1 MNNKA
6 LRVLIL
12 SLQLICFLLSIS
24 VCVYGIVIIENT
36 DDSYTYVAAVV
47 RLVVILLVTLA
58 YYKSSISNINPGN
71 AFIILALLFLTVS
84 ELRVLS
90 SCTAFSSRFILL
102 LSQNV
107 SEKLP
112 RISVRLQVFSQF
124 MLMFLL
130 IGYAIHY
137 QNNEHSSI
145 TRFLALGT
153 TAILFVSIILPASQ
167 DIEGIWKMTAPLW
180 VLCILSGTAL
190 FTQLILSF
198 TEPTATGRLRNL
210 AILLMIVGNGLS
222 FVFDAFHLTIFGS
235 CLFLLGGFIIMV
247 VTLRNS
253 VIL

>member
-12 SLQLICFLLSIS
+12 LLQLVCFLSSIS

-36 DDSYTYVAAVV
+36 DDSYTYIAAVV
-47 RLVVILLVTLA
+47 RLVVILLVTVA

-71 AFIILALLFLTVS
+71 AFIILALFFLTVS

-90 SCTAFSSRFILL
+90 YFTALSGWSILP
-102 LSQNV
+102 
-107 SEKLP
+107 P
-112 RISVRLQVFSQF
+112 RVSVRLQIFSQF

-137 QNNEHSSI
+137 QNNEHSTIS
-145 TRFLALGT
+145 RFLALGSA
-153 TAILFVSIILPASQ
+153 AILFVSIMLPATQ
-167 DIEGIWKMTAPLW
+167 DIEGVWKLSAPFW

-190 FTQLILSF
+190 FTQLILLF

-210 AILLMIVGNGLS
+210 AILLMRVGNGFS
-222 FVFDAFHLTIFGS
+222 FVFDAFSFTILGS
-235 CLFLLGGFIIMV
+235 SLFLLGGFIIMV

>member
-6 LRVLIL
+6 LRVLVL
-12 SLQLICFLLSIS
+12 LLQLVCFLLSIS

-36 DDSYTYVAAVV
+36 DDSYIYIAAVV
-47 RLVVILLVTLA
+47 RLVVILLVTVA

-71 AFIILALLFLTVS
+71 AFIILALFFLTVS

-90 SCTAFSSRFILL
+90 YFTALSGWSILP
-102 LSQNV
+102 
-107 SEKLP
+107 P
-112 RISVRLQVFSQF
+112 RVSVRLQIFSQF

-137 QNNEHSSI
+137 QNNEHSTIS
-145 TRFLALGT
+145 RFLALGSA
-153 TAILFVSIILPASQ
+153 AILFVSIMLPATQ
-167 DIEGIWKMTAPLW
+167 DIKGVWELSAPFW

-190 FTQLILSF
+190 FTQLILLF

-210 AILLMIVGNGLS
+210 AILLMIVGNGFS
-222 FVFDAFHLTIFGS
+222 FVFDAFSFTILGS
-235 CLFLLGGFIIMV
+235 SLFLLGGFIIMV

>member
-12 SLQLICFLLSIS
+12 ILQFICFLSSIS
-24 VCVYGIVIIENT
+24 VCVYGIVIIE
-36 DDSYTYVAAVV
+36 DAGDSYAYIAAVA
-47 RLVVILLVTLA
+47 RLVLILLVTVS

-71 AFIILALLFLTVS
+71 AFIILALFFLTVS

-90 SCTAFSSRFILL
+90 YFTTLSGWSILP
-102 LSQNV
+102 
-107 SEKLP
+107 P
-112 RISVRLQVFSQF
+112 RVSVRLQMFSQF

-145 TRFLALGT
+145 SRFLALGGA
-153 TAILFVSIILPASQ
+153 AILFISITLPAPQ
-167 DIEGIWKMTAPLW
+167 DIDGVWKMTAPFLA
-180 VLCILSGTAL
+180 LCILSGTAL

-222 FVFDAFHLTIFGS
+222 FVFDTFFFTILGS
-235 CLFLLGGFIIMV
+235 ALFLLGGFITMV

>member
-1 MNNKA
+1 MNSKA
-6 LRVLIL
+6 LRILVLLI
-12 SLQLICFLLSIS
+12 QLMCFLASIG
-24 VCVYGIVIIENT
+24 VCVYGIVIAVET
-36 DDSYTYVAAVV
+36 DDSYTYMAAVV
-47 RLVVILLVTLA
+47 RLVVILLVTVS
-58 YYKSSISNINPGN
+58 YYKSSVSNINPGN
-71 AFIILALLFLTVS
+71 AFVILALLFLTVS

-90 SCTAFSSRFILL
+90 YFTALTGWSILP
-102 LSQNV
+102 
-107 SEKLP
+107 P
-112 RISVRLQVFSQF
+112 RVSVRVQMFSQF

-153 TAILFVSIILPASQ
+153 AAILFISIMLPATQ

-190 FTQLILSF
+190 FTQLMLSF

-210 AILLMIVGNGLS
+210 AILMMIVGNGLS
-222 FVFDAFHLTIFGS
+222 FVFEAFASTIIGS
-235 CLFLLGGFIIMV
+235 LIFLLGGFITMV

>member
-1 MNNKA
+1 MNSKA
-6 LRVLIL
+6 LRILVLLI
-12 SLQLICFLLSIS
+12 QLMCFLASIG
-24 VCVYGIVIIENT
+24 VCVYGIVIAEET
-36 DDSYTYVAAVV
+36 DDSYTYMAAVV
-47 RLVVILLVTLA
+47 RLVVILLVTVS
-58 YYKSSISNINPGN
+58 YYKSSVSNINPGN
-71 AFIILALLFLTVS
+71 AFVILALLFLTVS

-90 SCTAFSSRFILL
+90 YFTALTGWSILP
-102 LSQNV
+102 
-107 SEKLP
+107 P
-112 RISVRLQVFSQF
+112 RVSVRLQMFSQF

-153 TAILFVSIILPASQ
+153 AAVLFISIMLPATQ

-190 FTQLILSF
+190 FTQLMLSF
-198 TEPTATGRLRNL
+198 SEPTATGRLRNL
-210 AILLMIVGNGLS
+210 AILMMIVGNGLS
-222 FVFDAFHLTIFGS
+222 FVFEAFASTIIGS
-235 CLFLLGGFIIMV
+235 SIFLLGGFITMV

>member
-6 LRVLIL
+6 LRVLVL
-12 SLQLICFLLSIS
+12 LLQLVCFLSSIS

-36 DDSYTYVAAVV
+36 DDSYIYIAAVV
-47 RLVVILLVTLA
+47 RLVVILLVTVA

-71 AFIILALLFLTVS
+71 AFIILALFFLTVS
-84 ELRVLS
+84 DLRVLS
-90 SCTAFSSRFILL
+90 YFTALSGWSILP
-102 LSQNV
+102 
-107 SEKLP
+107 P
-112 RISVRLQVFSQF
+112 RVSVRLQIFSQF

-137 QNNEHSSI
+137 QNNEHSTIS
-145 TRFLALGT
+145 RFLALGSA
-153 TAILFVSIILPASQ
+153 AILFVSIMLPATQ
-167 DIEGIWKMTAPLW
+167 DIKGVWELSAPFW

-190 FTQLILSF
+190 FTQLILLF

-210 AILLMIVGNGLS
+210 AILLMIVGNGFS
-222 FVFDAFHLTIFGS
+222 FVFDAFSFTILGS
-235 CLFLLGGFIIMV
+235 SLFLLGGFIIMV

>member
-12 SLQLICFLLSIS
+12 LLQILCFIASIG
-24 VCVYGIVIIENT
+24 VCVYGIVIIENA
-36 DDSYTYVAAVV
+36 DDSYAYMAAVV
-47 RLVVILLVTLA
+47 RLVVILLVTVS

-71 AFIILALLFLTVS
+71 AFIILALFFLTVS

-90 SCTAFSSRFILL
+90 YFTTLSGWSILP
-102 LSQNV
+102 
-107 SEKLP
+107 P
-112 RISVRLQVFSQF
+112 RVSVRLQMFSQF

-145 TRFLALGT
+145 SRFLALGT
-153 TAILFVSIILPASQ
+153 AAVLFISIMLPATQ
-167 DIEGIWKMTAPLW
+167 DIEGIWNMSAPFW
-180 VLCILSGTAL
+180 VLVILSGTAL

-210 AILLMIVGNGLS
+210 AILLMIVGNSLS
-222 FVFDAFHLTIFGS
+222 FIFDSFALTIVGS
-235 CLFLLGGFIIMV
+235 SIFLLGGFITMV

>member
-12 SLQLICFLLSIS
+12 LLQILCFIASIG
-24 VCVYGIVIIENT
+24 VCVYGIVIIENA
-36 DDSYTYVAAVV
+36 DDSYAYMAEVV
-47 RLVVILLVTLA
+47 RLVVILLVTVS

-71 AFIILALLFLTVS
+71 AFIILALFFLTVS

-90 SCTAFSSRFILL
+90 YFTTLSGWSILP
-102 LSQNV
+102 
-107 SEKLP
+107 P
-112 RISVRLQVFSQF
+112 RVSVRLQMFSQF

-145 TRFLALGT
+145 SRFLALGT
-153 TAILFVSIILPASQ
+153 AAVLFISIMLPATQ
-167 DIEGIWKMTAPLW
+167 DIEGIWEMSAPFW
-180 VLCILSGTAL
+180 VLVILSGTAL

-210 AILLMIVGNGLS
+210 AILLMIVGNSLS
-222 FVFDAFHLTIFGS
+222 FIFDSFALTIVGS
-235 CLFLLGGFIIMV
+235 SIFLLGGFITMV

>member
-12 SLQLICFLLSIS
+12 ILQLICFLSSIS

-36 DDSYTYVAAVV
+36 DDSYTYIAAVV
-47 RLVVILLVTLA
+47 RLVVILLVTVA

-71 AFIILALLFLTVS
+71 AFIILALFFLTVS

-90 SCTAFSSRFILL
+90 YFTALSGWSILP
-102 LSQNV
+102 
-107 SEKLP
+107 P
-112 RISVRLQVFSQF
+112 RVSVRLQIFSQF

-145 TRFLALGT
+145 SRFLALGSS
-153 TAILFVSIILPASQ
+153 ALLFISIMLPATQ
-167 DIEGIWKMTAPLW
+167 DIEGVWKMTAPFW

-222 FVFDAFHLTIFGS
+222 FVFDAFSLTILGS
-235 CLFLLGGFIIMV
+235 CLFLLGGFIIMI

>member
-1 MNNKA
+1 MNSKA

-12 SLQLICFLLSIS
+12 FLQLLCFLASIG
-24 VCVYGIVIIENT
+24 VCVYGIVIAEET
-36 DDSYTYVAAVV
+36 DDSYTYMAAVV
-47 RLVVILLVTLA
+47 RLVVILLVTVS
-58 YYKSSISNINPGN
+58 YYKSSVSNINPGN
-71 AFIILALLFLTVS
+71 AFVILALLFLTVS

-90 SCTAFSSRFILL
+90 YFTALTGWSIIP
-102 LSQNV
+102 
-107 SEKLP
+107 P
-112 RISVRLQVFSQF
+112 RMSVRLQMFSQF

-145 TRFLALGT
+145 TRFLALGS
-153 TAILFVSIILPASQ
+153 AAVLFISIMLPATQ
-167 DIEGIWKMTAPLW
+167 DIEGIWEMSAPFW

-190 FTQLILSF
+190 FTQLMLSF

-210 AILLMIVGNGLS
+210 AILMMIVGNGLS
-222 FVFDAFHLTIFGS
+222 FVFDAFASTIIGS
-235 CLFLLGGFIIMV
+235 SIFLLGGFITMI

>member
-1 MNNKA
+1 MNSKA

-12 SLQLICFLLSIS
+12 FLQLLCFLASIG
-24 VCVYGIVIIENT
+24 VCVYGIVIAEET
-36 DDSYTYVAAVV
+36 DDSYTYMAAVV
-47 RLVVILLVTLA
+47 RLVVILLVTVS
-58 YYKSSISNINPGN
+58 YYKSSVSNINPGN
-71 AFIILALLFLTVS
+71 AFVILALLFLTVS

-90 SCTAFSSRFILL
+90 YFTALTGWSIIP
-102 LSQNV
+102 
-107 SEKLP
+107 P
-112 RISVRLQVFSQF
+112 RMSVRLQMFSQF

-145 TRFLALGT
+145 TRFLALGS
-153 TAILFVSIILPASQ
+153 AAVLFISIMLPATQ
-167 DIEGIWKMTAPLW
+167 DIEGIWKMSAPFW

-190 FTQLILSF
+190 FTQLMLSF

-210 AILLMIVGNGLS
+210 AILMMIVGNGLS
-222 FVFDAFHLTIFGS
+222 FVFDAFASTIIGS
-235 CLFLLGGFIIMV
+235 SIFLLGGFITMI

>member
-12 SLQLICFLLSIS
+12 LLQILCFIASIG
-24 VCVYGIVIIENT
+24 VCVYGIVIIENA
-36 DDSYTYVAAVV
+36 DDSYAFMAAVV
-47 RLVVILLVTLA
+47 RLVVILLVTVS

-71 AFIILALLFLTVS
+71 AFIILALFFLTVS

-90 SCTAFSSRFILL
+90 YFTTLSGWSILP
-102 LSQNV
+102 
-107 SEKLP
+107 P
-112 RISVRLQVFSQF
+112 RVSVRLQMFSQF

-145 TRFLALGT
+145 SRFLALGT
-153 TAILFVSIILPASQ
+153 AAVLFISIMLPATQ
-167 DIEGIWKMTAPLW
+167 DIEGIWNMSAPFW
-180 VLCILSGTAL
+180 VLVILSGTAL

-210 AILLMIVGNGLS
+210 AILLMIVGNSLS
-222 FVFDAFHLTIFGS
+222 FIFDSFALTIVGS
-235 CLFLLGGFIIMV
+235 SIFLLGGFITMV

>member
-12 SLQLICFLLSIS
+12 LLQIISFLASIS
-24 VCVYGIVIIENT
+24 VCVYGIVMIEETN
-36 DDSYTYVAAVV
+36 DSYTYMASVV
-47 RLVVILLVTLA
+47 RLVVILLVTVA
-58 YYKSSISNINPGN
+58 YYKSSVSNINPGN

-90 SCTAFSSRFILL
+90 YFTTLTGWSILP
-102 LSQNV
+102 
-107 SEKLP
+107 P
-112 RISVRLQVFSQF
+112 RVSVRLQMFSQY

-145 TRFLALGT
+145 SRFLALGSA
-153 TAILFVSIILPASQ
+153 AILFISIMLPATQ
-167 DIEGIWKMTAPLW
+167 DIEGIWEMSAPLW
-180 VLCILSGTAL
+180 ILCILSGTAL

-222 FVFDAFHLTIFGS
+222 FVFDHFAFTILGS
-235 CLFLLGGFIIMV
+235 TLFLLGGFIAMV
-247 VTLRNS
+247 VTLKNS

>member
-1 MNNKA
+1 MNSKA
-6 LRVLIL
+6 LRILVLL
-12 SLQLICFLLSIS
+12 LQLLCFLASIG
-24 VCVYGIVIIENT
+24 VCVYGIVIAEET
-36 DDSYTYVAAVV
+36 DDSYTYMAAVV
-47 RLVVILLVTLA
+47 RLVVILLVTVS
-58 YYKSSISNINPGN
+58 YYKSSVSNINPGN

-90 SCTAFSSRFILL
+90 YFTALSGWSILP
-102 LSQNV
+102 
-107 SEKLP
+107 P
-112 RISVRLQVFSQF
+112 RVSVRLQMFSQF

-145 TRFLALGT
+145 TRFLALGSA
-153 TAILFVSIILPASQ
+153 AILFISIMLPATQ
-167 DIEGIWKMTAPLW
+167 DIEGIWNMSAPFW

-190 FTQLILSF
+190 FTQLMLSF

-210 AILLMIVGNGLS
+210 AILMMIVGNGLS
-222 FVFDAFHLTIFGS
+222 FVFDAFASTIIGS
-235 CLFLLGGFIIMV
+235 SIFLLGGFITMI

>member
-12 SLQLICFLLSIS
+12 LLQLVCFLSSIS

-36 DDSYTYVAAVV
+36 DDSYTYIAAVV
-47 RLVVILLVTLA
+47 RLVVILLVTVA

-71 AFIILALLFLTVS
+71 AFIILALFFLTVS

-90 SCTAFSSRFILL
+90 YFTALSGWSILP
-102 LSQNV
+102 
-107 SEKLP
+107 P
-112 RISVRLQVFSQF
+112 RVSVRLQIFSQF

-145 TRFLALGT
+145 SRFLALGT
-153 TAILFVSIILPASQ
+153 ASVLFISIMLPATQ
-167 DIEGIWKMTAPLW
+167 DIEGVWKMSAPFW

-222 FVFDAFHLTIFGS
+222 FVFDAFSLTILGS

>member
-1 MNNKA
+1 MNSKA
-6 LRVLIL
+6 LRILVLLI
-12 SLQLICFLLSIS
+12 QLMCFLASIG
-24 VCVYGIVIIENT
+24 VCVYGIVIAEET
-36 DDSYTYVAAVV
+36 DDSYTYMAAVV
-47 RLVVILLVTLA
+47 RLVVILLVTVS
-58 YYKSSISNINPGN
+58 YYKSSVSNINPGN
-71 AFIILALLFLTVS
+71 AFVILALLFLTVS

-90 SCTAFSSRFILL
+90 YFTTLTGWSILP
-102 LSQNV
+102 
-107 SEKLP
+107 P
-112 RISVRLQVFSQF
+112 RVSVRVQMFSQF

-153 TAILFVSIILPASQ
+153 AAVLFISIMLPATQ

-190 FTQLILSF
+190 FTQLMLSF

-210 AILLMIVGNGLS
+210 AILMMIVGNGLS
-222 FVFDAFHLTIFGS
+222 FVFEAFASTIIGS
-235 CLFLLGGFIIMV
+235 SIFLLGGFITMV

>member
-1 MNNKA
+1 MNSKA

-12 SLQLICFLLSIS
+12 LLQLLCFLASIG
-24 VCVYGIVIIENT
+24 VCVYGIVIAEET
-36 DDSYTYVAAVV
+36 DDSYTYMAAVV
-47 RLVVILLVTLA
+47 RLVVILLVTVS
-58 YYKSSISNINPGN
+58 YYKSSVSNINPGN
-71 AFIILALLFLTVS
+71 AFVILALLFLTVS

-90 SCTAFSSRFILL
+90 YFTALTGWSILP
-102 LSQNV
+102 
-107 SEKLP
+107 P
-112 RISVRLQVFSQF
+112 RVSVRLQMFSQF

-145 TRFLALGT
+145 TRFLALGSA
-153 TAILFVSIILPASQ
+153 AILFISIMLPATQ
-167 DIEGIWKMTAPLW
+167 DIEGIWKMSAPFW

-190 FTQLILSF
+190 FTQLMLSF

-210 AILLMIVGNGLS
+210 AILMMIVGNGLS
-222 FVFDAFHLTIFGS
+222 FVFDAFASTIIGS
-235 CLFLLGGFIIMV
+235 SIFLLGGFITMI

>member
-1 MNNKA
+1 MNSKA
-6 LRVLIL
+6 LRILIL
-12 SLQLICFLLSIS
+12 ILQLISFLASIG
-24 VCVYGIVIIENT
+24 VCVYGIVVIEQT
-36 DDSYTYVAAVV
+36 DDSYTYMAAVV
-47 RLVVILLVTLA
+47 RLVVILLVTVA

-71 AFIILALLFLTVS
+71 AFIILALFFLTVS

-90 SCTAFSSRFILL
+90 YFTSMTGWSILP
-102 LSQNV
+102 
-107 SEKLP
+107 P
-112 RISVRLQVFSQF
+112 RVSVRLQMFSQY

-145 TRFLALGT
+145 SRFLALGS
-153 TAILFVSIILPASQ
+153 TAILFISIMLPATQ
-167 DIEGIWKMTAPLW
+167 DIEGIWKMRAPLW

-190 FTQLILSF
+190 LTQLILSF

-222 FVFDAFHLTIFGS
+222 FVFDNFAFTIIGS
-235 CLFLLGGFIIMV
+235 TLFLLGGFITMV

>member
-1 MNNKA
+1 MNSKA
-6 LRVLIL
+6 LRILVLLI
-12 SLQLICFLLSIS
+12 QLMCFLASIG
-24 VCVYGIVIIENT
+24 VCVYGIVIAEET
-36 DDSYTYVAAVV
+36 DDSYTYMAAVV
-47 RLVVILLVTLA
+47 RLVVILLVTVS
-58 YYKSSISNINPGN
+58 YYKSSVSNINPGN
-71 AFIILALLFLTVS
+71 AFVILALLFLTVS

-90 SCTAFSSRFILL
+90 YFTALTGWSILP
-102 LSQNV
+102 
-107 SEKLP
+107 P
-112 RISVRLQVFSQF
+112 RVSVRVQMFSQF

-137 QNNEHSSI
+137 QNNEHSFI

-153 TAILFVSIILPASQ
+153 AAVLFISIMLPATQ

-190 FTQLILSF
+190 FTQLMLSF

-210 AILLMIVGNGLS
+210 AILMMIVGNGLS
-222 FVFDAFHLTIFGS
+222 FVFEAFASTIIGS
-235 CLFLLGGFIIMV
+235 SIFLLGGFITMV

>member
-12 SLQLICFLLSIS
+12 LLQILCFIASIG
-24 VCVYGIVIIENT
+24 VCVYGIVIIENA
-36 DDSYTYVAAVV
+36 DDSYAYMAAVV
-47 RLVVILLVTLA
+47 RLVVILLVTVS

-71 AFIILALLFLTVS
+71 AFIILALFFLTVS

-90 SCTAFSSRFILL
+90 YFTTLSGWSILP
-102 LSQNV
+102 
-107 SEKLP
+107 P
-112 RISVRLQVFSQF
+112 RVSVRLQMFSQF

-145 TRFLALGT
+145 SRFLALGT
-153 TAILFVSIILPASQ
+153 AAVLFISIMLPATQ
-167 DIEGIWKMTAPLW
+167 DIEGIWNMSAPFW
-180 VLCILSGTAL
+180 VLVILSGTAL

-210 AILLMIVGNGLS
+210 AILLMIVGNSLS
-222 FVFDAFHLTIFGS
+222 FIFDSFALTIIGS
-235 CLFLLGGFIIMV
+235 SIFLLGGFITMV

>member
-1 MNNKA
+1 MNSKA
-6 LRVLIL
+6 LRVIIL
-12 SLQLICFLLSIS
+12 LLQIICFLASIS
-24 VCVYGIVIIENT
+24 VCVYGIVMIEETN
-36 DDSYTYVAAVV
+36 DSYTYMASVV
-47 RLVVILLVTLA
+47 RLVVILLVTVA
-58 YYKSSISNINPGN
+58 YYKSSVSNINPGN
-71 AFIILALLFLTVS
+71 AFIILALFFLTVS

-90 SCTAFSSRFILL
+90 YFTTLTGWSILP
-102 LSQNV
+102 
-107 SEKLP
+107 P
-112 RISVRLQVFSQF
+112 RVSVRLQMFSQY

-145 TRFLALGT
+145 SRFLALGS
-153 TAILFVSIILPASQ
+153 AAVLFISISLPATQ
-167 DIEGIWKMTAPLW
+167 DIEGIWNMSAPLW

-190 FTQLILSF
+190 LTQLILSF

-222 FVFDAFHLTIFGS
+222 FVFDNFAFTIMGS
-235 CLFLLGGFIIMV
+235 TLFLLGGFITMV

>member
-1 MNNKA
+1 MNSKA

-12 SLQLICFLLSIS
+12 FLQLLCFLASIG
-24 VCVYGIVIIENT
+24 VCVYGIVIAEET
-36 DDSYTYVAAVV
+36 DDSYTYMAAVV
-47 RLVVILLVTLA
+47 RLVVILLVTVS
-58 YYKSSISNINPGN
+58 YYKSSVSNINPGN
-71 AFIILALLFLTVS
+71 AFVILALLFLTVS

-90 SCTAFSSRFILL
+90 YFTALTGWSIIP
-102 LSQNV
+102 
-107 SEKLP
+107 P
-112 RISVRLQVFSQF
+112 RMSVRLQMLSQF

-145 TRFLALGT
+145 TRFLALGS
-153 TAILFVSIILPASQ
+153 AAVLFISIMLPATQ
-167 DIEGIWKMTAPLW
+167 DIEGIWEMSAPVW

-190 FTQLILSF
+190 FTQLMLSF

-210 AILLMIVGNGLS
+210 AILMMIVGNGLS
-222 FVFDAFHLTIFGS
+222 FVFDAFASTIIGS
-235 CLFLLGGFIIMV
+235 SIFLLGGFITMI

>member
-6 LRVLIL
+6 LRVLVVIL
-12 SLQLICFLLSIS
+12 QIISFLASIS
-24 VCVYGIVIIENT
+24 VCIFGIVKIEET
-36 DDSYTYVAAVV
+36 SESYTYMASVV
-47 RLVVILLVTLA
+47 RLVVILLVTVA
-58 YYKSSISNINPGN
+58 YYKSSVSNINPGN
-71 AFIILALLFLTVS
+71 AFIILALFFLTVS

-90 SCTAFSSRFILL
+90 YFTTLTG
-102 LSQNV
+102 V
-107 SEKLP
+107 SILP
-112 RISVRLQVFSQF
+112 RRVSIRLQMFSQY

-145 TRFLALGT
+145 SRFLALGS
-153 TAILFVSIILPASQ
+153 AAVLFISIMLPATQ

-190 FTQLILSF
+190 FTQLVLSF

-210 AILLMIVGNGLS
+210 AILLMIVGNGFS
-222 FVFDAFHLTIFGS
+222 FVFDNFAFTIIGS
-235 CLFLLGGFIIMV
+235 TLFLLGGFITMI

>member
-6 LRVLIL
+6 LRVLVL
-12 SLQLICFLLSIS
+12 LLQLVCFLSSIS

-36 DDSYTYVAAVV
+36 DDSYTYIAAVV
-47 RLVVILLVTLA
+47 RLVVILLVTVA

-71 AFIILALLFLTVS
+71 AFIILALFFLTVS

-90 SCTAFSSRFILL
+90 YFTALSGWSILP
-102 LSQNV
+102 
-107 SEKLP
+107 P
-112 RISVRLQVFSQF
+112 RVSVRLQIFSQF

-137 QNNEHSSI
+137 QNNEHSTIS
-145 TRFLALGT
+145 RFLALGSA
-153 TAILFVSIILPASQ
+153 AILFVSIMLPATQ
-167 DIEGIWKMTAPLW
+167 DIKGVWELSAPFW

-190 FTQLILSF
+190 FTQLILLF

-210 AILLMIVGNGLS
+210 AILLMIVGNGFS
-222 FVFDAFHLTIFGS
+222 FVFDAFSFTILGS
-235 CLFLLGGFIIMV
+235 SLFLLGGFIIMV

>member
-1 MNNKA
+1 MNSKA
-6 LRVLIL
+6 LRILVLL
-12 SLQLICFLLSIS
+12 LQLLCFLASIG
-24 VCVYGIVIIENT
+24 VCVYGIVIAEET
-36 DDSYTYVAAVV
+36 DDSYTYMSAVV
-47 RLVVILLVTLA
+47 RLVVILLVTVS
-58 YYKSSISNINPGN
+58 YYKSSVSNINPGN

-90 SCTAFSSRFILL
+90 YFTALSGWSILP
-102 LSQNV
+102 
-107 SEKLP
+107 P
-112 RISVRLQVFSQF
+112 RVSVRLQMFSQF

-145 TRFLALGT
+145 TRFLALGSA
-153 TAILFVSIILPASQ
+153 AILFISIMLPATQ
-167 DIEGIWKMTAPLW
+167 DIEGIWNMSAPFW

-190 FTQLILSF
+190 FTQLMLSF

-222 FVFDAFHLTIFGS
+222 FVFDAFTSTIIGS
-235 CLFLLGGFIIMV
+235 SIFLLGGFITMV